1 MIYSADLHLHS
12 PYARATSREL
22 TFENMARWAR
32 IKGIDL
38 LASADFTHPEWFAE
52 TKRKL
57 RPTGNGLYE
66 CDGAR
71 FVLGTEVNCNGHQG
85 GRNRRI
91 HMLMFAPSFEVVE
104 RINAALSDKGLLA
117 SDGRPT
123 LHMTPRE
130 LLETVLLIDERIM
143 LIPAHAWTPHFG
155 LYGSRTGFDS
165 LEECFGDLTRHIFA
179 IETGLSSDP
188 AMNWR
193 MPELDDV
200 SIVSFSDAHSLPKM
214 ARELTFI
221 DGELSYDGL
230 RQALREQSIAY
241 TVEFFPEEGK
251 YHHSGHRK
259 CGVNLSP
266 DEVAKT
272 GATCLVCGRRMTL
285 GVMQRTDS
293 LARRDVSAVRGAD
306 GFVRHE
312 GRSDGQGE
320 DGRPP
325 FRSLVGLQ
333 QIVAES
339 MGRGVNT
346 KGVRTQYMR
355 LVDELGSEMLILMDA
370 DTSDIERVGGE
381 PIADGVERV
390 RRGDIYIEPGYDGVF
405 GKVQVWPDA
414 AGFYKRDGRDKQDGR
429 RMRDTQG
436 SLFSV

>member
-22 TFENMARWAR
+22 TFENMARWACT
-32 IKGIDL
+32 KGIDL

-57 RPTGNGLYE
+57 RATGNGLYE
-66 CDGAR
+66 CEGAR
-71 FVLGTEVNCNGHQG
+71 FVLGTEVNCNGYQG

-91 HMLMFAPSFEVVE
+91 HMLMLAQSIEVVE
-104 RINAALSDKGLLA
+104 RINAALADKGLLA

-130 LLETVLLIDERIM
+130 LLETLLHIDEQIM

-155 LYGSRTGFDS
+155 IYGSRTGFDS
-165 LEECFGDLTRHIFA
+165 LEECFGDLTPHILA

-251 YHHSGHRK
+251 YHNSGHRK

-266 DEVAKT
+266 YEVART
-272 GATCLVCGRRMTL
+272 GEACPACGRRMTL
-285 GVMQRTDS
+285 GVMQRTER
-293 LARRDVSAVRGAD
+293 LAKRPESFCRDD
-306 GFVRHE
+306 NGFTC
-312 GRSDGQGE
+312 SK

-346 KGVRTQYMR
+346 KGVRVQYMT
-355 LVDELGSEMLILMDA
+355 LVEELGSEMHILTDA
-370 DTSDIERVGGE
+370 DVLDIARVGGE
-381 PIADGVERV
+381 RIAEGVERV
-390 RRGDIYIEPGYDGVF
+390 RKDDIVIEPGYDGVF
-405 GKVQVWPDA
+405 GKVSVWPDEA
-414 AGFYKRDGRDKQDGR
+414 DMDAQDKRDQ
-429 RMRDTQG
+429 QG
-436 SLFSV
+436 VLFAD

>member
-57 RPTGNGLYE
+57 RATGDGLYE
-66 CDGAR
+66 YEGAR
-71 FVLGTEVNCNGHQG
+71 FVLGTEVNCNGYQE

-91 HMLMFAPSFEVVE
+91 HMLMLAPSIEVVE
-104 RINAALSDKGLLA
+104 RINAALADKGLLA

-123 LHMTPRE
+123 LHLTPRE
-130 LLETVLLIDERIM
+130 LLETLLHIDERIM

-155 LYGSRTGFDS
+155 IYGSRTGFDS
-165 LEECFGDLTRHIFA
+165 LEECFGDLTPHVFA

-221 DGELSYDGL
+221 DEELSYDGL
-230 RQALREQSIAY
+230 RRALREQSIAY

-251 YHHSGHRK
+251 YHNSGHRK

-266 DEVAKT
+266 DEVART
-272 GATCLVCGRRMTL
+272 GATCPVCGWRMTL
-285 GVMQRTDS
+285 GVMQRTER
-293 LARRDVSAVRGAD
+293 LAKRPESFCRDD
-306 GFVRHE
+306 NGFTC
-312 GRSDGQGE
+312 SK

-346 KGVRTQYMR
+346 KGVRVQYMT
-355 LVDELGSEMLILMDA
+355 LVEELGSEMHILTDA
-370 DTSDIERVGGE
+370 DVLDIARVGGE
-381 PIADGVERV
+381 RIAEGVERV
-390 RRGDIYIEPGYDGVF
+390 RKGDIVIEPGYDGVF
-405 GKVQVWPDA
+405 GKVSVWPDEA
-414 AGFYKRDGRDKQDGR
+414 DMDAQDKRDR
-429 RMRDTQG
+429 QG
-436 SLFSV
+436 VLFAD

>member
-52 TKRKL
+52 TKRRL
-57 RPTGNGLYE
+57 QPTGDGLYE
-66 CDGAR
+66 CKGAR
-71 FVLGTEVNCNGHQG
+71 FVLGTEVNCNGYQG

-91 HMLMFAPSFEVVE
+91 HMLMLAPSIEVVE
-104 RINAALSDKGLLA
+104 RINAALAHKGLLA

-130 LLETVLLIDERIM
+130 LLETLLHIDESIM

-155 LYGSRTGFDS
+155 IYGSRTGFDS
-165 LEECFGDLTRHIFA
+165 LEECFGDLTGHISA

-193 MPELDDV
+193 MPELDDM

-221 DGELSYDGL
+221 DGELSYNGL

-251 YHHSGHRK
+251 YHNSGHRK

-266 DEVAKT
+266 EEVART
-272 GATCLVCGRRMTL
+272 GATCPACGRRMTL
-285 GVMQRTDS
+285 GVMQRTEG
-293 LARRDVSAVRGAD
+293 LAKRPESFCRDDA
-306 GFVRHE
+306 GFTC
-312 GRSDGQGE
+312 SE

-346 KGVRTQYMR
+346 KGVRARYMT
-355 LVDELGSEMLILMDA
+355 LVEELGSEMHILMDA
-370 DTSDIERVGGE
+370 EVSDIERVGGE
-381 PIADGVERV
+381 PVAEGVERV
-390 RRGDIYIEPGYDGVF
+390 RKGDIHIEPGYDGVF
-405 GKVQVWPDA
+405 GKVSVWPDGASMA
-414 AGFYKRDGRDKQDGR
+414 AQPFDKFRTGDKQDR
-429 RMRDTQG
+429 QG
-436 SLFSV
+436 VLF

>member
-1 MIYSADLHLHS
+1 MTYAADLHLHS
-12 PYARATSREL
+12 PYARATSKHL

-38 LASADFTHPEWFAE
+38 LASADFTHPDWLSE
-52 TKRKL
+52 TKRRL
-57 RPTGNGLYE
+57 RATGDGLYE

-71 FVLGTEVNCNGHQG
+71 FVLGTEVNCNGYQG

-91 HMLMFAPSFEVVE
+91 HMLMLAPSIKVVE

-123 LHMTPRE
+123 LHLTPRE
-130 LLETVLLIDERIM
+130 LLETLLHIDERTM

-155 LYGSRTGFDS
+155 IYGSRTGFDS
-165 LEECFGDLTRHIFA
+165 LEECFGDLTGHILA

-214 ARELTFI
+214 ARELTII

-230 RQALREQSIAY
+230 REALREQSIAY
-241 TVEFFPEEGK
+241 TMEFFPEEGK

-266 DEVAKT
+266 DEVART
-272 GATCLVCGRRMTL
+272 GEACPACGRRMTL
-285 GVMQRTDS
+285 GVMQRTES
-293 LARRDVSAVRGAD
+293 LAQRDVSAYRDDD
-306 GFVRHE
+306 GFIRSGGH
-312 GRSDGQGE
+312 SDGGR
-320 DGRPP
+320 RPP

-346 KGVRTQYMR
+346 KGVQARYME
-355 LVDELGSEMLILMDA
+355 LVEELGSELHVLTDA
-370 DTSDIERVGGE
+370 GISDIARAGGE
-381 PIADGVERV
+381 RIAEGVERV
-390 RRGDIYIEPGYDGVF
+390 RAGNIVIEPGYDGVF
-405 GKVQVWPDA
+405 GTVKVWGDDGA
-414 AGFYKRDGRDKQDGR
+414 DRDGRNG
-429 RMRDTQG
+429 QG
-436 SLFSV
+436 VLL

>member
-1 MIYSADLHLHS
+1 MTYAADLHLHS
-12 PYARATSREL
+12 PYARATSKFL

-52 TKRKL
+52 TKRRL
-57 RPTGNGLYE
+57 QPTGDGLYE
-66 CDGAR
+66 HAGAR
-71 FVLGTEVNCNGHQG
+71 FVLGTEVNCNGYQG

-91 HMLMFAPSFEVVE
+91 HMLMLAPSIESVE
-104 RINAALSDKGLLA
+104 RINTALSDKGLLA

-130 LLETVLLIDERIM
+130 LLETLLHIDERTM

-155 LYGSRTGFDS
+155 IYGSRTGFDS
-165 LEECFGDLTRHIFA
+165 LEECFGDLTPHILA

-214 ARELTFI
+214 ARELTII

-230 RQALREQSIAY
+230 REAFKSQSIAY

-266 DEVAKT
+266 DEVART
-272 GATCLVCGRRMTL
+272 GEACPVCGRRMTL
-285 GVMQRTDS
+285 GVMQRTEH
-293 LARRDVSAVRGAD
+293 LARRDADRRRGAD
-306 GFVRHE
+306 GFVHSG
-312 GRSDGQGE
+312 GRSGGHNGE
-320 DGRPP
+320 GGGRPP

-346 KGVRTQYMR
+346 KGVRSRYMEI
-355 LVDELGSEMLILMDA
+355 VEELGSELHALTDA
-370 DTSDIERVGGE
+370 DARDIARVGGE
-381 PIADGVERV
+381 RIAEGVERV
-390 RRGDIYIEPGYDGVF
+390 RAGNIVIEPGYDGVF
-405 GKVQVWPDA
+405 GTVKVWGDDGA
-414 AGFYKRDGRDKQDGR
+414 DRDGRNG
-429 RMRDTQG
+429 QG
-436 SLFSV
+436 VLL

>member
-1 MIYSADLHLHS
+1 MTYSADLHLHS
-12 PYARATSREL
+12 PFARATSKEL

-32 IKGIDL
+32 VKGIDL
-38 LASADFTHPEWFAE
+38 LASADFTHPEWLAE

-66 CDGAR
+66 CEGAR
-71 FVLGTEVNCNGHQG
+71 FVLGTEVNCNGYQG

-91 HMLMFAPSFEVVE
+91 HMLMFAPSIEVAE

-130 LLETVLLIDERIM
+130 LLETLLHIDERTM

-155 LYGSRTGFDS
+155 IYGSRTGFDS
-165 LEECFGDLTRHIFA
+165 LEECFGDLTGHIYA

-214 ARELTFI
+214 ARELTYI

-230 RQALREQSIAY
+230 RRALKEQSIAC

-251 YHHSGHRK
+251 YHNSGHRK

-266 DEVAKT
+266 EEVAKT
-272 GATCLVCGRRMTL
+272 GVACPVCGRRMTL
-285 GVMQRTDS
+285 GVMQRTES
-293 LARRDVSAVRGAD
+293 LARRDASMHKDAD
-306 GFVRHE
+306 GLICGD
-312 GRSDGQGE
+312 GRGE
-320 DGRPP
+320 SGNRPP
-325 FRSLVGLQ
+325 FRALVGLQ

-355 LVDELGSEMLILMDA
+355 LVDELGSEMHILTA
-370 DTSDIERVGGE
+370 AGILDIARVGGE
-381 PIADGVERV
+381 RIAEGVERV
-390 RRGDIYIEPGYDGVF
+390 RDGNIVIEPGYDGVF
-405 GKVQVWPDA
+405 GKVSVWSDESDA
-414 AGFYKRDGRDKQDGR
+414 ESSGGRSKK
-429 RMRDTQG
+429 DTQG
-436 SLFSV
+436 VLFSG

>member
-1 MIYSADLHLHS
+1 MTYSADLHLHS

-22 TFENMARWAR
+22 TFENMAQWAR

-57 RPTGNGLYE
+57 RATGDGLYE
-66 CDGAR
+66 CEGAR
-71 FVLGTEVNCNGHQG
+71 FVLGTEVNCNGYQG
-85 GRNRRI
+85 SRNRRI
-91 HMLMFAPSFEVVE
+91 HMLMFAPSIEVAE
-104 RINAALSDKGLLA
+104 RINAALSDRGLLA

-130 LLETVLLIDERIM
+130 LLETLLHIDERTM

-155 LYGSRTGFDS
+155 IYGSRTGFDS
-165 LEECFGDLTRHIFA
+165 LEECFGDLTAHILA

-214 ARELTFI
+214 ARELTII

-230 RQALREQSIAY
+230 RQALKEQSIAY

-266 DEVAKT
+266 NEVAKT
-272 GATCLVCGRRMTL
+272 GEACPVCGRRMTL
-285 GVMQRTDS
+285 GVMQRTEG
-293 LARRDVSAVRGAD
+293 LAKRPESFCRDANGFICSAVPGA
-306 GFVRHE
+306 G
-312 GRSDGQGE
+312 GR
-320 DGRPP
+320 RPP

-339 MGRGVNT
+339 IGRGVNT
-346 KGVRTQYMR
+346 KGVRARYMQ
-355 LVDELGSEMLILMDA
+355 LVEALGSEMHILMAA
-370 DTSDIERVGGE
+370 DTSDITRVGGE
-381 PIADGVERV
+381 RIAEGVERV
-390 RRGDIYIEPGYDGVF
+390 RRGDIVIEPGYDGVF
-405 GKVQVWPDA
+405 GKVSVWGTGA
-414 AGFYKRDGRDKQDGR
+414 ADTDGRDR
-429 RMRDTQG
+429 QG
-436 SLFSV
+436 ILFSD

>member
-12 PYARATSREL
+12 PFARATSREL
-22 TFENMARWAR
+22 TFENMALWAR

-38 LASADFTHPEWFAE
+38 LASADFTHPEWVE
-52 TKRKL
+52 HTKRTL
-57 RPTGNGLYE
+57 RATGDGLYE

-71 FVLGTEVNCNGHQG
+71 FVLGTEVNCNGYQG

-91 HMLMFAPSFEVVE
+91 HMLMFAPSIEVVE
-104 RINAALSDKGLLA
+104 RINGALSDKGLLA

-130 LLETVLLIDERIM
+130 LLETLLHIDERIM

-155 LYGSRTGFDS
+155 IYGSRTGFDS
-165 LEECFGDLTRHIFA
+165 LEECFGDLTPHIFA

-193 MPELDDV
+193 MPELDEV

-221 DGELSYDGL
+221 DGEMSYDGL
-230 RQALREQSIAY
+230 RRALNEQSIAY

-266 DEVAKT
+266 DEVAAV
-272 GATCLVCGRRMTL
+272 GDVCPVCGRRMTL
-285 GVMQRTDS
+285 GVMQRTER
-293 LARRDVSAVRGAD
+293 LARRDASAFRDGD
-306 GFVRHE
+306 GFVRGGE
-312 GRSDGQGE
+312 RSGGHSE

-346 KGVRTQYMR
+346 KGVRARYMT
-355 LVDELGSEMLILMDA
+355 LVEELGSELHILMDA
-370 DTSDIERVGGE
+370 DTSDISRVGGE
-381 PIADGVERV
+381 RIAEGVERV
-390 RRGDIYIEPGYDGVF
+390 RKGDIYIEPGYDGVF
-405 GKVQVWPDA
+405 GKVSVWRGDEDRANKDA
-414 AGFYKRDGRDKQDGR
+414 HDRQDG
-429 RMRDTQG
+429 QG
-436 SLFSV
+436 VLF

>member
-12 PYARATSREL
+12 PFARATSKEL
-22 TFENMARWAR
+22 TFENMAKWAR

-38 LASADFTHPEWFAE
+38 LASADFTHPEWIAE

-57 RPTGNGLYE
+57 RPTGDGLYE
-66 CDGAR
+66 CEGAR
-71 FVLGTEVNCNGHQG
+71 FVLGTEVNCNGYQG

-91 HMLMFAPSFEVVE
+91 HMLMLAPSIEVVE
-104 RINAALSDKGLLA
+104 RINAALADKGLLA

-130 LLETVLLIDERIM
+130 LLITLLHIDERIV

-155 LYGSRTGFDS
+155 IYGSRTGFDS
-165 LEECFGDLTRHIFA
+165 LEECFGDLRPHIFA

-188 AMNWR
+188 TMNWR
-193 MPELDDV
+193 VPELDDV

-221 DGELSYDGL
+221 NGELSYDGL
-230 RQALREQSIAY
+230 RQALQEQSIAY

-251 YHHSGHRK
+251 YHNSGHRK

-266 DEVAKT
+266 EEVSVT
-272 GATCLVCGRRMTL
+272 GEACPRCGRRMTL
-285 GVMQRTDS
+285 GVMQRTEH
-293 LARRDVSAVRGAD
+293 LARRDASAYRDDD
-306 GFVRHE
+306 GFIHSSGHSS
-312 GRSDGQGE
+312 GRRAGHRKN
-320 DGRPP
+320 GRPP

-346 KGVRTQYMR
+346 KGVRTKYME
-355 LVDELGSEMLILMDA
+355 LVDELGSELHILTDA
-370 DTSDIERVGGE
+370 TVSDIERVGGE
-381 PIADGVERV
+381 RIAEGVERV
-390 RRGDIYIEPGYDGVF
+390 RTGDISIEPGYDGVF
-405 GKVQVWPDA
+405 GKVSVW
-414 AGFYKRDGRDKQDGR
+414 RDETNIDGQDG
-429 RMRDTQG
+429 QG
-436 SLFSV
+436 VLF

>member
-57 RPTGNGLYE
+57 RPTGDGLYE
-66 CDGAR
+66 CEGVR
-71 FVLGTEVNCNGHQG
+71 FVLATEVNCNGHQG

-104 RINAALSDKGLLA
+104 RINEALADKGLLA

-123 LHMTPRE
+123 LHLTPHE
-130 LLETVLLIDERIM
+130 LLETLLHIDERTM

-230 RQALREQSIAY
+230 RQALKEQSIAY

-266 DEVAKT
+266 EEVAKT
-272 GATCLVCGRRMTL
+272 GATCPVCGRRMTL
-285 GVMQRTDS
+285 GVMQRTES

-320 DGRPP
+320 GGRPP

-355 LVDELGSEMLILMDA
+355 LVEELGSEMHILMDA

-381 PIADGVERV
+381 RIADGVERV
-390 RRGDIYIEPGYDGVF
+390 RGGDIYIEPGYDGVF
-405 GKVQVWPDA
+405 GKVQVWRDEADGANMDA
-414 AGFYKRDGRDKQDGR
+414 QDKQDR
-429 RMRDTQG
+429 QG
-436 SLFSV
+436 VLFSD